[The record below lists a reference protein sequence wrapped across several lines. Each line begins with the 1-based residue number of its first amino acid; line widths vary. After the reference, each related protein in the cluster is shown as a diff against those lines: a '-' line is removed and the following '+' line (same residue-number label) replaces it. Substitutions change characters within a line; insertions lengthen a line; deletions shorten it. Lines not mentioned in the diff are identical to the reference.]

1 MIRTGKLLAVGALA
15 LGLVAAATGP
25 ALAQRHTPAPPSGQQ
40 VSAPTSSSPT
50 ANEPQDNRHSP

>member
-1 MIRTGKLLAVGALA
+1 MGALA

-40 VSAPTSSSPT
+40 VSAPTGSSPT